1 MRRTGALWLALLGL
15 GVGASVPLEASREA
29 YTDVPAVSPAWTARF
44 EQAVRWHQ
52 VTPLGQLVVATDC
65 CLHGVDPASGKV
77 VWSLGDLVSLDERSF
92 ETVPGTPLFVV
103 GAGGL
108 GNRTLIVDATDGHTV
123 FDSSAAGI
131 ATILH
136 RTVLFES
143 GGLLVLGQ
151 EQGDPTIQLFLCD
164 MATGKIRWKQDDL
177 LGGLSDG
184 MKKVAGLLA
193 QLARGPHPDAAAAAE
208 RPLEVGADA
217 IVLAT
222 AGKLHKIA
230 TASGSF
236 LWSVPNGD
244 GGGRAHLFAVPQ
256 RPDLILVA
264 TELVGQG
271 TSTNGEEPVETRSA
285 AYRLEDGSAVW
296 PRSIKVK
303 GPLNSPVLLD
313 GGAILSPGGSGSGN
327 VKYVDYA
334 TGASRWGKNG
344 KGLDADGGIVDH
356 VATPLGLVVTL
367 GHDSAW
373 NDKGTVYA
381 LNVLDVAAGAFRF
394 PKPFKVRGRIL
405 RTEVVPKG
413 VLYVTTHEVNVFDP
427 ASGTSLLGT
436 PIVSAALVT
445 ADAGSQLYAFA
456 PDAGALWRIDEQQA
470 QAVRL
475 GQERVELAENDTPR
489 ALELRGDRVTLLGS
503 QHVIGFDA
511 EGQIAFRSY
520 YPAPR
525 EARWVRALLI
535 AQSVRAGMAAAEAGA
550 AGAAMAQFAS
560 TRQDGTLERE
570 VGEELAL
577 GYARLAE
584 GAAGISAEYSRMARQ
599 RFRASAASPDF
610 LFVMVQL
617 ERGYGIAQVDKD
629 DGALRGLI
637 PIGKDKVPAYQV
649 DDVARRVYY
658 RPDAHE
664 ILGYAF

>member
-1 MRRTGALWLALLGL
+1 MRRIAAPLLVLAAHFAIAAAPAG
-15 GVGASVPLEASREA
+15 ASREA
-29 YTDVPAVSPAWTARF
+29 YTEVPTVSPAWTARF
-44 EQAVRWHQ
+44 EQEVRWHQ
-52 VTPLGQLVVATDC
+52 VTPMGQLVVATDC
-65 CLHGVDPASGKV
+65 CLYGVDPASGKV
-77 VWSLGDLVSLDERSF
+77 AWSLDGLASLGEDSF
-92 ETVPGTPLFVV
+92 EAVPGTPLFVV

-108 GNRTLIVDATDGHTV
+108 GNRTLIVDATNGHTV

-151 EQGDPTIQLFLCD
+151 ERGDPTIQLFLCD
-164 MATGKIRWKQDDL
+164 MATGKIRWKQDDVM
-177 LGGLSDG
+177 GDMSDG

-193 QLARGPHPDAAAAAE
+193 QLAQAARPAGAASAE

-217 IVLAT
+217 VVLAT
-222 AGKLHKIA
+222 SGKLHEIA
-230 TASGSF
+230 TKSGEF
-236 LWSVPNGD
+236 LWRVPNRD

-256 RPDLILVA
+256 REDLILVA
-264 TELVGQG
+264 TEVEGQG
-271 TSTNGEEPVETRSA
+271 TSTNGEAPVETRYA
-285 AYRLEDGSAVW
+285 AYRLDDGAAVW
-296 PRSIKVK
+296 PKSVKVK
-303 GPLNSPVLLD
+303 GPLNPPVLLE

-334 TGASRWGKNG
+334 TGESRWGKNG
-344 KGLDADGGIVDH
+344 KGLDTDGGIVDH

-373 NDKGTVYA
+373 SNKGTVYS
-381 LNVLDVAAGAFRF
+381 LNVLDVAAGGFRF
-394 PKPFKVRGRIL
+394 AKSFKVRGRIL
-405 RTEVVPKG
+405 RTEVLPKG
-413 VLYVTTHEVNVFDP
+413 VLYVTTHEVNIFDP

-436 PIVSAALVT
+436 PVVSESLVT
-445 ADAGSQLYAFA
+445 ADAGNVLYAFA
-456 PDAGALWRIDEQQA
+456 PQAGALWRVDKQRA

-475 GQERVELAENDTPR
+475 GDEPVELAEHDTPR
-489 ALELRGDRVTLLGS
+489 ALEVRGDRVTLLGS
-503 QHVIGFDA
+503 QHVIGFDPQ
-511 EGQIAFRSY
+511 GKVAFRSY

-525 EARWVRALLI
+525 QPGWARALLV

-560 TRQDGTLERE
+560 TREDGTLERE

-577 GYARLAE
+577 GYTRLAE
-584 GAAGISAEYSRMARQ
+584 GAAGISAEYARMARQ

-629 DGALRGLI
+629 DGAIRGLI
-637 PIGKDKVPAYQV
+637 PIGKDKLPAYQV

-658 RPDAHE
+658 RPDVHE